1 MGRRKIQIA
10 VVKDPNTRQVTFS
23 KRRTGLFKKANELSI
38 LCGVE
43 IAIVVFSIGN
53 KPYSFGHPSVDVV
66 VTKFLQHATNSN
78 DALGSNNSSNEVVG
92 DMERLNQQLSD
103 LQTQILEEEIKG
115 TKHDERLKQHEV
127 TQVFQY
133 KELQG
138 LCLELQRKVKDYV
151 DEIEV
156 SEYSSSCCNCC
167 STRLVSKL
175 SLAITPHP
183 KPYKL
188 QWLNEQGEMI
198 VNQQVKVS
206 FSIGTYKDEVICDVV
221 PMEAGHL
228 LFGRP

>member
-1 MGRRKIQIA
+1 MGDRLHPRGNHHCEESEGTMGRRKIQIA

-156 SEYSSSCCNCC
+156 SECM
-167 STRLVSKL
+167 LL
-175 SLAITPHP
+175 LAQEPVVGVRKQVIT
-183 KPYKL
+183 KKRRK
-188 QWLNEQGEMI
+188 N
-198 VNQQVKVS
+198 
-206 FSIGTYKDEVICDVV
+206 
-221 PMEAGHL
+221 
-228 LFGRP
+228 